1 MFGSLSKKGREI
13 ESDTWQGS
21 LPGQHARE
29 AGPHPGQALPG
40 QPLAG
45 VLAEARSGCAAGLCS
60 GWKVGRPPAGNGKAQ
75 TLVMAGLLCLCIDVN
90 NRRGI
95 CNFLPKMLRFPVTAS
110 ECVLEPLLEPSCH
123 HCLTLASSEPRAPLP
138 QIPPSVSLAVLTPD
152 SVLQVP
158 LPPFQCPSP
167 QTLCR
172 AQPPCLDSSRLL
184 RTHP

>member
-138 QIPPSVSLAVLTPD
+138 QIPSSDSPFSLLTAFSRCPFHL
-152 SVLQVP
+152 SSVP
-158 LPPFQCPSP
+158 LRR
-167 QTLCR
+167 LCR

-184 RTHP
+184 HTHP